1 MKQIHVI
8 FSALLLAVWASAQ
21 SARANDSAFDGV
33 GSTARLMRGENSAIR
48 MVSEKVVLTAQ
59 KHGYTTRADF
69 VFRND
74 SARALKVPMG
84 FPESNSG
91 EEATPKTQFTYFRTA
106 VDGQPIQAKRTV
118 LAQSDSNNIDTYW
131 LKTVTFAPNQ
141 TRRVRVEFGSP
152 YGGSTAWG
160 YTRAVAYYFTGGNW
174 RGKVAESTLEI
185 HVDQAGLWRAVA
197 RDEKG
202 KAMPFALTMSG
213 QGANQRAV
221 LRRVWK
227 NWEAQQFVTV
237 GLERVPPFWRL
248 DTLGPDNGEFTL
260 QSVAAAQTFRVGDKP
275 DESRIDTVE
284 PVMGFPTAVFTR
296 NGTSYLWI
304 GHLTDRLDLWG
315 ESLKPKVKKTFSPT
329 TGFVVRAGKT
339 RLSGK
344 VGQKTMQINGK
355 TVALGAPI
363 LSVPGQYQGTM
374 TYLPL
379 APIARELGLRYST
392 QGERLFRLERGNW
405 KG

>member
-1 MKQIHVI
+1 MKPFHATAGIL
-8 FSALLLAVWASAQ
+8 ALLVCGS

-59 KHGYTTRADF
+59 KNGYTTRADF

-106 VDGQPIQAKRTV
+106 VDGQSVQAKRTV
-118 LAQSDSNNIDTYW
+118 VAQTDANQIDTYW
-131 LKTVTFAPNQ
+131 LKTVTFAPHQ

-152 YGGSTAWG
+152 YGGSTSWG
-160 YTRAVAYYFTGGNW
+160 FTRAVAYYFTGGNW
-174 RGKVAESTLEI
+174 RGKVAQSTLEI
-185 HVDQAGLWRAVA
+185 HVDQPGLWRAVA
-197 RDEKG
+197 RDDKG

-213 QGANQRAV
+213 QGENQRAV

-227 NWEAQQFVTV
+227 DWEAQQFVTV

-275 DESRIDTVE
+275 DESKIDTVE
-284 PVMGFPTAVFTR
+284 PVMGFPTAGFTR
-296 NGTSYLWI
+296 DGTFYVWI
-304 GHLTDRLDLWG
+304 GHLTDRLSLWG
-315 ESLKPKVKKTFSPT
+315 ESLTPKVKVEKTYDAA

-344 VGQKTMQINGK
+344 VGQRTMKINGK

-363 LSVPGQYQGTM
+363 LSVPSQYQGTM

-379 APIARELGLRYST
+379 APVASESGLRYSM
-392 QGERLFRLERGNW
+392 QGKRLFRLERGKW